1 VSNQNRSKLIDKSSN
16 SVWFLL
22 WSSAGTTLFLK
33 TDFFDPFNSAKLIFL
48 LITSAWLVG
57 HLINSYREN
66 PISLKSKD
74 SIPTLLVLSF
84 IIFLFVSTLMTDIV
98 IVALLGETQRRNG
111 FLAYL
116 GLSIIFLFASRK
128 INILYS
134 LRVYKV
140 AIITGIIVGTYGLI
154 QIFGKDFIK
163 WNNPYN
169 SMIGTLGNPN
179 FASATLAILF
189 LLSFYGLFLRNIPKI
204 YKLLAIIFL
213 LVGIIAIIVSG
224 SRQGLLT
231 IFFSVIFYLSAFT
244 YLKYKKIGKL
254 VLVLSLVSAMM
265 ATLGMLQKGPFASLL
280 YKDSV
285 SVRGYYWRAGI
296 EMFKHSPLAGIGVD
310 RYGTYFKEFREVGYP
325 LKYGFDITSTNAH
338 NTFIQLFA
346 TAGFFVGTAYLLL
359 AGYVFYTGINL
370 VRKSNEQER
379 LISLGLL
386 SSWVG
391 FQAQSLISIDN
402 LGISVWGWLLGGSLI
417 GLSRNNQTGIRE
429 SLNINYNSKTSNR
442 VQINLFQPVIS
453 ALILVPTIF
462 FSSVI
467 NNFEKNL
474 YFAGVLAVPSIP
486 QNKEKVDDY
495 SKMVLSSIFVDPSYK
510 YRAAVLLS
518 NMGDQE
524 KAFEIMSNLQKEDPR
539 NLDYIRGL
547 VYFEELRENILGV
560 IVLREKISKADPWN
574 AENYFQLLK
583 LYKKTG
589 DLLKAGEMKDKI
601 ISFAPKSELAK
612 SASEMLG

>member
-1 VSNQNRSKLIDKSSN
+1 MSNQNRSKLIDKSSN